1 MRQLELNVFPQHQ
14 ELVQVGVDGEVAP
27 DSEVLSRDKVAFAES
42 LDQACRLLLQ
52 LLPLPSPV
60 SHSYNGLDH
69 QDALFSLDVHPA
81 DLSAHLETL
90 VDALDSG
97 RGLVPDLLESH
108 QAVGHL
114 ELDDVELLDQF
125 SIQLQLEIFFVEVD
139 HE

>member
-1 MRQLELNVFPQHQ
+1 MRKLELNVFPQHQ

-27 DSEVLSRDKVAFAES
+27 DSEVLSRDKVALAES

-52 LLPLPSPV
+52 LLPLPSPE

-69 QDALFSLDVHPA
+69 QDALFSLDIHPP

-90 VDALDSG
+90 VDALDRG

-125 SIQLQLEIFFVEVD
+125 SVQFQLEIFFVEVD